1 MDGSIDANI
10 SDADMIYPISYG
22 FLGTINYELGKNELF
37 SSSQGLDL
45 NLVPFPEDRKFLI
58 DIVKDVITNKGN
70 RGLVFSTINDFAVRK
85 FLERKIG
92 FGEIYQ
98 LLIKNYS
105 KVEKKQLLAI
115 EDIEINRSEIINF
128 LQKT

>member
-1 MDGSIDANI
+1 M
-10 SDADMIYPISYG
+10 
-22 FLGTINYELGKNELF
+22 
-37 SSSQGLDL
+37 DL

-85 FLERKIG
+85 YLERKIG

-98 LLIKNYS
+98 LLISNYS
-105 KVEKKQLLAI
+105 KIEKKELQTI
-115 EDIEINRSEIINF
+115 EDIEINRREIINF
-128 LQKT
+128 LEET